1 MIKLGAN
8 LSKKVPLPG
17 VEFSSQQFGAA
28 MEVEVSEAAG
38 ADEIASKL
46 RQVYAV
52 LERSVDGQIRSASGA
67 EAQRRP
73 EAPRGFFAPSGGAAA
88 DVGLPPFGG
97 GAGRAGNGG
106 RGNGNGHSRGNGR
119 ATQSQIKAVFAIGRD
134 RGVNREGIVQILQ
147 GEFGVQRPDDLTV
160 QQASELIGMLQQME
174 RARR

>member
-73 EAPRGFFAPSGGAAA
+73 EAPRGFFSPSGGAPA

-97 GAGRAGNGG
+97 GAGRA
-106 RGNGNGHSRGNGR
+106 GNGNGHSRGNGR

-160 QQASELIGMLQQME
+160 QQASELIGMLQGME
-174 RARR
+174 RIRR